1 MTQSLEELNKEVC
14 DLYDIRQKL
23 IKKEAKEEDLV
34 RLQELADLSKSP
46 LAEFLYGA
54 IHYFGEAVEQ
64 DRAKAFRYFDLSR
77 AHASGDIQM
86 RMARIYFR
94 EPENYWQRGVECVE
108 AAAKDHHPLARKM
121 VRTAKMQA
129 AGMTIKSFFGF
140 GSIGKN

>member
-54 IHYFGEAVEQ
+54 IRYFGEAVEQ

-86 RMARIYFR
+86 RMARIYFH

-121 VRTAKMQA
+121 VKQVRIRTFLFKISNLFA
-129 AGMTIKSFFGF
+129 
-140 GSIGKN
+140 